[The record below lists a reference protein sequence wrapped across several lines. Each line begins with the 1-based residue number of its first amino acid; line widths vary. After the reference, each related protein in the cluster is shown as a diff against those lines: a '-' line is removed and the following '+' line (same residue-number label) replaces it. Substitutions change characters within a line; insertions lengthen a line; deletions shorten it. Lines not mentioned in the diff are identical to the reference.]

1 MLLKLSNNTTPQ
13 SPQSIFIADRTKKKQ
28 NHQSDLFRCEQLLIV
43 HKCDTLVSL
52 TCMYRCI
59 WVSATTRV
67 RFLSIFGCLQPFVT
81 SHSHGTKPPCLSA
94 RDELGQDKND
104 VISTIEYRDYQLTK
118 ACSPVGL
125 ISLKWIEYRIQYH
138 KGQGSIPGQ
147 T

>member
-13 SPQSIFIADRTKKKQ
+13 SPQSIFIADKTKKKQ
-28 NHQSDLFRCEQLLIV
+28 NYQSDLFRCEQLLIV

-52 TCMYRCI
+52 TCIYNCL

-67 RFLSIFGCLQPFVT
+67 RFLSIFGCLQPFAT

-104 VISTIEYRDYQLTK
+104 VISTIEYIMNSQRPALQL
-118 ACSPVGL
+118 A
-125 ISLKWIEYRIQYH
+125 
-138 KGQGSIPGQ
+138 
-147 T
+147 